1 MGRRNGYDLEGGG
14 GGRRGGGAGGGYN
27 DTNANILEQQNN
39 ERINELSDQVARL
52 KGLTISIGD
61 EVREQNSLLDGMGDS
76 FLNTGDMLR
85 SSLARIGTMLETGGT
100 KHMLYMIA
108 FCVCAMVFLWWLMS
122 FKSKNS

>member
-14 GGRRGGGAGGGYN
+14 SGGRRGGGGYN

-61 EVREQNSLLDGMGDS
+61 EVREQNNLLDGMGDA
-76 FLNTGDMLR
+76 FMNTGDMLR
-85 SSLARIGTMLETGGT
+85 SSLGRIGTMLESGGT
-100 KHMLYMIA
+100 KHMVYMIG
-108 FCVCAMVFLWWLMS
+108 FCVVAMIFLWWLMS
-122 FKSKNS
+122 FKSKSS